1 MQVRPPST
9 SKTKVIDGI
18 ICHALN
24 QTAPSN
30 PDYPPEGLEKLA
42 VAESKHF
49 WFTTRRQLICKAFE
63 VRLPRR
69 SRVLEVGAG
78 TGFVAQGLQDAGYE
92 VAVGEYYLSG
102 LRFARARGIA
112 ECHQMDIFSP
122 PFIGDFDA
130 IGLFDVIE
138 HFENDAQA
146 LKNCMH
152 MLKPGGYLFA
162 TVPAHNWLWNRG
174 DRIAGHKRR
183 YNKKSLMSLTI
194 SAGFELIEARFFFL
208 CILPLLALRAI
219 IAPDHNGPVTD
230 AERALD
236 IRINP
241 AINTI
246 LERIINW
253 ENRSL
258 KLLPNIA
265 GGSLLLVARKPE

>member
-1 MQVRPPST
+1 MQASPTPT

-18 ICHALN
+18 ICHALD
-24 QTAPSN
+24 QSALSN

-42 VAESKHF
+42 AAESQHF
-49 WFTTRRQLICKAFE
+49 WFKTRRQLICNTFE
-63 VRLPRR
+63 ARLPRR

-78 TGFVAQGLQDAGYE
+78 TGFVARGLQDAGYD
-92 VAVGEYYLSG
+92 VVVGEYYLSG
-102 LRFARARGIA
+102 LRFARAKGIE

-122 PFIGDFDA
+122 PFTGDFDA

-138 HFENDAQA
+138 HFEHDTQA

-183 YNKKSLMSLTI
+183 YNKTTLISITI
-194 SAGFELIEARFFFL
+194 SAGFEVIEARYFFL
-208 CILPLLALRAI
+208 CILPLLALRAV
-219 IAPDHNGPVTD
+219 IAPDHDGPAT
-230 AERALD
+230 ATERALD

-241 AINTI
+241 TINSI